1 MKIAFN
7 TYFLTL
13 FICIQY
19 FLFSLI
25 NSQDAP
31 GAGSN
36 TKLKELEDKFGEVNS
51 VYQNISETMTQ
62 VKYNFVLKLRYY
74 YMTRRKEKIEKKI
87 SNLKTN
93 SQTLSEN
100 DFNEITEYINGYK
113 RSCFKFFTLYQ
124 TFENL
129 KNTIYKIIKI
139 FFLTLLI
146 ATIIIIIISTLIYL
160 YITSKRK
167 NYEALFEE
175 NNRSYFQNNYD
186 TERITIKQKK
196 NKKKKKGIKKE
207 KKKKDNK
214 NDEDVDSEDNKN
226 EKNKNENVEILD
238 DK

>member
-1 MKIAFN
+1 
-7 TYFLTL
+7 
-13 FICIQY
+13 
-19 FLFSLI
+19 
-25 NSQDAP
+25 
-31 GAGSN
+31 
-36 TKLKELEDKFGEVNS
+36 
-51 VYQNISETMTQ
+51 
-62 VKYNFVLKLRYY
+62 
-74 YMTRRKEKIEKKI
+74 MTRRKEKIEKKI

-146 ATIIIIIISTLIYL
+146 ATIVIIIISTLIYL

-167 NYEALFEE
+167 NYDALFEE

-186 TERITIKQKK
+186 TERVTIKQKK

-214 NDEDVDSEDNKN
+214 NDDDVDSEDNKN
-226 EKNKNENVEILD
+226 EKNKNESVEILD